1 MFELNNKWVLPYEE
15 KENVEMILD
24 EYHRRKNEEEFQNR
38 MMEEFQNEMMIEYME
53 NEFKKGF
60 GITIKRLLKKAIYWV
75 EFRRGIG
82 DH

>member
-1 MFELNNKWVLPYEE
+1 MFELDNKWVLPYEE
-15 KENVEMILD
+15 KENVEMILE
-24 EYHRRKNEEEFQNR
+24 EYHRRQKEKEKRENR
-38 MMEEFQNEMMIEYME
+38 MMIYYME

>member
-15 KENVEMILD
+15 KENVEMILE
-24 EYHRRKNEEEFQNR
+24 EYRRRQEEEEFRKRQV
-38 MMEEFQNEMMIEYME
+38 IEYME
-53 NEFKKGF
+53 NEFKKDY
-60 GITIKRLLKKAIYWV
+60 GITIKRLLKKVIYWV

>member
-1 MFELNNKWVLPYEE
+1 MFEIDNKWVLPYEE
-15 KENVEMILD
+15 KENVEMILE
-24 EYHRRKNEEEFQNR
+24 EYYRRQEEEEFQER
-38 MMEEFQNEMMIEYME
+38 QMIEYME

-82 DH
+82 DY